1 MGVERP
7 LHTRT
12 NGVRPVDLTVIA
24 VAQLAITIGEPD
36 ANRKAAAAAVAE
48 AAAAG
53 ARLVVLP
60 ELSDS
65 GYVFGAV
72 AGPARAEAGALAA
85 PVDDSDTLR
94 QWHAL
99 AAEHRLVIVGGFCER
114 GGDGRLYNSAALVDE
129 SGTRAV
135 YRKAHLWD
143 KEKLVFTPGDA
154 PPPVLDTAVGRVA
167 VMICYDLE
175 FPEWTR
181 LAALNGADLIAAPV
195 NWPYAAR
202 PAGERPAEV
211 VKAQAAAATNGVFV
225 AVADRCQDERGVS
238 WISGSLIAGPDG
250 YPLAGPVLQDRP
262 AVLTA
267 ACDLQA
273 ARDKS
278 LDGDNDLLADRRPSL
293 YAEPQTAAEPQ
304 TTAEPQRKDE
314 KDERVVA
321 ANAHWAARFIANGT
335 SYSDFQATMA
345 RITAWDDWCR
355 EWGRTAQYY
364 ERLAEAAEEKGQT
377 QTAGEAWRRAALCWH
392 WGKFVFVDDL
402 DQQRAAHDRTVAC
415 FRRGAATLSPPAEPV
430 RIPYQGTTLAAYL
443 RVPASQAK
451 PPIVIMMPGLDSVK
465 EELQATAEYMLARG
479 LAVIAVDGPG
489 QGEAEYELPI
499 EPAYE
504 KVATAVADYLEGR
517 DDVDPARI
525 GGFGVSLGG
534 YYAARAAAY
543 EPRIK
548 AAVALAG
555 PYQWSL
561 DWDILPPQTRATFQ
575 RRSRAAT
582 QQQAREKLAQLTL
595 EDAAARITTPLLVA
609 AGGRDRLVPT
619 YHAERL
625 AREAPGAELMLDPEG
640 SHGLTNHAF
649 ESRSKMADWLAAHL
663 HPAGA
668 DGN

>member
-12 NGVRPVDLTVIA
+12 NGARPVDLTVIA

-60 ELSDS
+60 ELCDS

-85 PVDDSDTLR
+85 PADDSDTLR

-99 AAEHRLVIVGGFCER
+99 AAEHQLVIVGGFCER

-293 YAEPQTAAEPQ
+293 YAEPQH
-304 TTAEPQRKDE
+304 KDE

-355 EWGRTAQYY
+355 EWGRTGQYY

-430 RIPYQGTTLAAYL
+430 RIPYRGTTLAAYL

-479 LAVIAVDGPG
+479 LAVLAVDGPG

-504 KVATAVADYLEGR
+504 RVATAVADFLAGR
-517 DDVDPARI
+517 DDIDPARI

>member
-1 MGVERP
+1 MD
-7 LHTRT
+7 H
-12 NGVRPVDLTVIA
+12 TVIA
-24 VAQLAITIGEPD
+24 VAQLAIAIGEPD
-36 ANRKAAAAAVAE
+36 ANRKATAAAVTE

-60 ELSDS
+60 ELCDS
-65 GYVFGAV
+65 GYVFGDDASQ
-72 AGPARAEAGALAA
+72 ASAEAGALASPA
-85 PVDDSDTLR
+85 DDSATLR

-99 AAEHRLVIVGGFCER
+99 AAEHELVIVGGFCER
-114 GGDGRLYNSAALVDE
+114 GADGRLFNSAAVVDA

-154 PPPVLDTAVGRVA
+154 PPPVVDTAVGRVG

-175 FPEWTR
+175 FPEWVR
-181 LAALNGADLIAAPV
+181 LPALAGADLLAAPV
-195 NWPYAAR
+195 NWPAVAR

-211 VKAQAAAATNGVFV
+211 LKAQAAAATNGIFV
-225 AVADRCQDERGVS
+225 AVADRCQAERGVS
-238 WISGSLIAGPDG
+238 WVSGSLITGPDG
-250 YPLAGPVLQDRP
+250 YPLAGPVLEDRP

-267 ACDLQA
+267 ACDLSQ

-278 LDGDNDLLADRRPSL
+278 LDGDNDLLADRRPAL
-293 YAEPQTAAEPQ
+293 YTRQEPRAAQ
-304 TTAEPQRKDE
+304 
-314 KDERVVA
+314 DERVAA
-321 ANAHWAARFIANGT
+321 ANAHWAARFMANGT

-364 ERLAEAAEEKGQT
+364 EQLAGTADQAGQRLTAE
-377 QTAGEAWRRAALCWH
+377 EAWRRAALCWH

-430 RIPYQGTTLAAYL
+430 RVPYGNTTLAAYL
-443 RVPASQAK
+443 RVPASQTK
-451 PPIVIMMPGLDSVK
+451 PPVVIMMPGLDSVK
-465 EELQATAEYMLARG
+465 EELQATAQYMLDRG
-479 LAVIAVDGPG
+479 LAIIAIDGPG

-499 EPAYE
+499 EPGYE
-504 KVATAVADYLEGR
+504 RVATAVADYLEGR
-517 DDVDPARI
+517 DDIDPGRI

-534 YYAARAAAY
+534 YYAARAAAF
-543 EPRIK
+543 EPRVK
-548 AAVALAG
+548 AAVSLAG

-575 RRSRAAT
+575 HRSGAAT
-582 QQQAREKLAQLTL
+582 EAEAREKLAALTL
-595 EDAAARITTPLLVA
+595 EHAAARITRPLLVA

-625 AREAPGAELMLDPEG
+625 AREAPGAELMLDPDG

-663 HPAGA
+663 
-668 DGN
+668 

>member
-1 MGVERP
+1 MDP
-7 LHTRT
+7 
-12 NGVRPVDLTVIA
+12 TVIA

-36 ANRKAAAAAVAE
+36 ANRKAAAAAVTE

-60 ELSDS
+60 ELCDS
-65 GYVFGAV
+65 GYVFGDD
-72 AGPARAEAGALAA
+72 ARRAAAEAGALASPA
-85 PVDDSDTLR
+85 DDSDTLR

-99 AAEHRLVIVGGFCER
+99 AAEHQLVIVGGFCER
-114 GGDGRLYNSAALVDE
+114 GPGGRLFNSAAVVDA

-154 PPPVLDTAVGRVA
+154 PPPVVDTAVGRVA

-175 FPEWTR
+175 FPEWVR
-181 LAALNGADLIAAPV
+181 LAAISGADLIAAPV

-250 YPLAGPVLQDRP
+250 YPLAGPVLEDRP

-267 ACDLQA
+267 TCDLRK

-293 YAEPQTAAEPQ
+293 YTEPEAGA
-304 TTAEPQRKDE
+304 

-355 EWGRTAQYY
+355 EWGRTGQYY
-364 ERLAEAAEEKGQT
+364 ERLAEDAEQAGRRV
-377 QTAGEAWRRAALCWH
+377 TAGEAWRRAALCWH

-430 RIPYQGTTLAAYL
+430 RVPYQDTTLAAYL
-443 RVPASQAK
+443 RVPGTARDQATRGDHDARAGLGEGGTAGHRGVHAR
-451 PPIVIMMPGLDSVK
+451 PRPGGDRHRRAGPGGGRVRAADRARLRAGGHGGRGLPGGTRRHRPGPDRRLRGEPGRLLRGPGRGLRTENQGRGGAGRAVPVVPGL
-465 EELQATAEYMLARG
+465 G
-479 LAVIAVDGPG
+479 HP
-489 QGEAEYELPI
+489 
-499 EPAYE
+499 
-504 KVATAVADYLEGR
+504 
-517 DDVDPARI
+517 
-525 GGFGVSLGG
+525 
-534 YYAARAAAY
+534 AAAD
-543 EPRIK
+543 PGHVPAPLGRH
-548 AAVALAG
+548 
-555 PYQWSL
+555 
-561 DWDILPPQTRATFQ
+561 D
-575 RRSRAAT
+575 RSRGP
-582 QQQAREKLAQLTL
+582 RKTL
-595 EDAAARITTPLLVA
+595 STDPGAAAALITTPLLVA

-625 AREAPGAELMLDPEG
+625 AREAPGAELMLDPDG

-663 HPAGA
+663 
-668 DGN
+668 

>member
-1 MGVERP
+1 M
-7 LHTRT
+7 
-12 NGVRPVDLTVIA
+12 NGARAVDHTVIA
-24 VAQLAITIGEPD
+24 VAQLAIAVGEPD

-60 ELSDS
+60 ELCDS
-65 GYVFGAV
+65 GYVFGDDASQ
-72 AGPARAEAGALAA
+72 ASAEAGALASPA
-85 PVDDSDTLR
+85 DDSTTLR

-99 AAEHRLVIVGGFCER
+99 AAEHELVIIGGFCER
-114 GGDGRLYNSAALVDE
+114 GPDGRLFNSAAVVDA

-143 KEKLVFTPGDA
+143 KEKLVFTPGDG
-154 PPPVLDTAVGRVA
+154 PPPVVDLGFGRVG

-175 FPEWTR
+175 FPEWVR
-181 LAALNGADLIAAPV
+181 LAALAGADLIAAPV
-195 NWPYAAR
+195 NWPAAAR

-211 VKAQAAAATNGVFV
+211 IKAQAAAATNGVFV
-225 AVADRCQDERGVS
+225 AVADRSQVERGVS

-250 YPLAGPVLQDRP
+250 YLLAGPVLEDRP
-262 AVLTA
+262 ALLTA
-267 ACDLQA
+267 ACDLPR

-278 LDGDNDLLADRRPSL
+278 LDGDNDLLADRRPGL
-293 YAEPQTAAEPQ
+293 YARPEPKAQ
-304 TTAEPQRKDE
+304 
-314 KDERVVA
+314 DERVAA

-355 EWGRTAQYY
+355 EWGRTGQYY
-364 ERLAEAAEEKGQT
+364 EQLALAAEAAGRT
-377 QTAGEAWRRAALCWH
+377 VTAGEAWRRAALCWH

-430 RIPYQGTTLAAYL
+430 RIKYQGAALAAYL
-443 RVPASQAK
+443 RVPGTHQGR
-451 PPIVIMMPGLDSVK
+451 PPVVIMMPGLDSVK

-489 QGEAEYELPI
+489 QGEASYELPI

-504 KVATAVADYLEGR
+504 RVAAAVADYLEGR
-517 DDVDPARI
+517 DDIDPGRI

-548 AAVALAG
+548 AAVSLAG

-561 DWDILPPQTRATFQ
+561 DWDTLPPQTRATFQ
-575 RRSRAAT
+575 RRSGAAT
-582 QQQAREKLAQLTL
+582 EAQAREKLSALTL
-595 EDAAARITTPLLVA
+595 EDAAARITSPLLVA

-663 HPAGA
+663 
-668 DGN
+668 

>member
-1 MGVERP
+1 
-7 LHTRT
+7 
-12 NGVRPVDLTVIA
+12 VDPTVIA

-48 AAAAG
+48 AAAAK
-53 ARLVVLP
+53 ATLVVLP
-60 ELSDS
+60 ELCDS

-72 AGPARAEAGALAA
+72 AEEAQAEAGALASPA
-85 PVDDSDTLR
+85 DDSDTLR

-99 AAEHRLVIVGGFCER
+99 AAEHHLVIVGGFCER
-114 GGDGRLYNSAALVDE
+114 GADGQLYNSAAVVDA

-154 PPPVLDTAVGRVA
+154 PPPVVDTAVGRVG

-175 FPEWTR
+175 FPEWVR
-181 LAALNGADLIAAPV
+181 LAAIRGADLIAAPV

-267 ACDLQA
+267 TCDLRQ

-293 YAEPQTAAEPQ
+293 YTEP
-304 TTAEPQRKDE
+304 E
-314 KDERVVA
+314 KSDERVVA

-355 EWGRTAQYY
+355 EWGRTGQYY
-364 ERLAEAAEEKGQT
+364 ERLAEEADQAGKKL
-377 QTAGEAWRRAALCWH
+377 TAGEAWRRAALCWH

-430 RIPYQGTTLAAYL
+430 RIPYENTTLAAYF
-443 RVPASQAK
+443 RVPARHTK
-451 PPIVIMMPGLDSVK
+451 PPVVIMMPGLDSVK

-479 LAVIAVDGPG
+479 LAVIAIDGPG
-489 QGEAEYELPI
+489 QGETEYELPI

-504 KVATAVADYLEGR
+504 RVGTAVADYLEGR
-517 DDVDPARI
+517 DDIDPARI

-575 RRSRAAT
+575 RRSGAT
-582 QQQAREKLAQLTL
+582 TEAQAREKASKLTL
-595 EDAAARITTPLLVA
+595 EDAAARISIPLLVA

-625 AREAPGAELMLDPEG
+625 AREAPHAKLMLDPDG

-649 ESRSKMADWLAAHL
+649 ESRSKMADWLATHL
-663 HPAGA
+663 
-668 DGN
+668 